1 MSLRNLVK
9 HLVDKPLDLESRN
22 LLVDREKEIQILN
35 RFAEFQSYGV
45 YGVAGE
51 TGVGKT
57 TVLNF
62 VEAKDACVK
71 KINITLRES
80 VDSILYDL
88 IYKLARA
95 LEVEG
100 GIAKEAR
107 QIREW
112 ITEEV
117 ASVRGFVLG
126 VSMVA
131 SASVN
136 FQKSQ
141 HPGSISLPRGKSLQ
155 S

>member
-1 MSLRNLVK
+1 VSLRNLVK
-9 HLVDKPLDLESRN
+9 HLVGKPLDLESRN

-80 VDSILYDL
+80 VDSIL
-88 IYKLARA
+88 
-95 LEVEG
+95 
-100 GIAKEAR
+100 
-107 QIREW
+107 
-112 ITEEV
+112 
-117 ASVRGFVLG
+117 
-126 VSMVA
+126 
-131 SASVN
+131 
-136 FQKSQ
+136 
-141 HPGSISLPRGKSLQ
+141 
-155 S
+155 